1 MILNNVLF
9 NEGLSRLLAECLVNR
24 LLVHVCLGQETVV
37 ARNVASSL
45 GSSDAKMVYSIE
57 NITLVREELFYRHLQ
72 TGVSS
77 MDCHHNYQR
86 LSCSQSK
93 RSLSLIGK
101 LVLEGSTQVFET

>member
-45 GSSDAKMVYSIE
+45 GSSDAKMI
-57 NITLVREELFYRHLQ
+57 
-72 TGVSS
+72 
-77 MDCHHNYQR
+77 
-86 LSCSQSK
+86 
-93 RSLSLIGK
+93 
-101 LVLEGSTQVFET
+101 